1 MRRSP
6 THWPGIASVCAI
18 ANSTLL
24 FVIVISV
31 LRVNNESFLL
41 ENEKMPDMSRPVF
54 VCTHHLSHRGCWP
67 FYNDPPGDK
76 MNPKGEIL
84 STTLGPKVKIGLIIN
99 YQQIQYIRMP
109 GKLYM
114 FAKCQKIREKVQ
126 GVKTGALGS
135 NLMYKSK
142 SSLGILNQAPD
153 VPFLVPSILIKISP
167 LSPAFSLH
175 Q

>member
-1 MRRSP
+1 
-6 THWPGIASVCAI
+6 
-18 ANSTLL
+18 
-24 FVIVISV
+24 
-31 LRVNNESFLL
+31 
-41 ENEKMPDMSRPVF
+41 MPDMWKPVSA
-54 VCTHHLSHRGCWP
+54 CTHPLFHKDCWP

-76 MNPKGEIL
+76 MNPRCDIL
-84 STTLGPKVKIGLIIN
+84 STMLGPKVKIGLIII

-114 FAKCQKIREKVQ
+114 FAKCPKIRKKAQ

-142 SSLGILNQAPD
+142 SGLGILKQAPN
-153 VPFLVPSILIKISP
+153 VPFLVPSILITISP